1 VFFNRVKLEQV
12 SHFTYSEVKKF
23 VLLLEGSCEYR
34 GDCVVRVMGLK
45 ITSRPS
51 IIIQCV
57 SFSLWSR
64 FTHSFRIVLL
74 THNNE
79 ESRPTNTGKLLL
91 KRGLLTE
98 ENTVPSALAELLV
111 WEGRGDNAK
120 TSEALLRLHE
130 PVLIWTDA
138 QQVLQNSV
146 TSLSPSDPTYII
158 LDGTWQEAK
167 KMFRQGPECLRSM
180 PRMSLEPTFR
190 SNYKLRGNFGYV
202 DRFSP
207 IQTTKDISEEGRAKS
222 EASHADSNLLC
233 TVEVGACLLMKH
245 GQEENAN
252 ALLNQLEEFQ
262 MSFQCYSTSKRIKDG

>member
-1 VFFNRVKLEQV
+1 MRLTR
-12 SHFTYSEVKKF
+12 S
-23 VLLLEGSCEYR
+23 
-34 GDCVVRVMGLK
+34 
-45 ITSRPS
+45 SRLP
-51 IIIQCV
+51 IIIQCA
-57 SFSLWSR
+57 SFTLWSR

-74 THNNE
+74 THSNE

-91 KRGLLTE
+91 KRRLLAE
-98 ENTVPSALAELLV
+98 ESTVPTALAELLL

-138 QQVLQNSV
+138 QQVLQNSA
-146 TSLSPSDPTYII
+146 TSLSPADPTYVI

-180 PRMSLEPTFR
+180 PRMSLEPTFK

-207 IQTTKDISEEGRAKS
+207 IQSTKEINIEGEAKPV
-222 EASHADSNLLC
+222 ASHADSNLLC

-245 GQEENAN
+245 GQAENAIT
-252 ALLNQLEEFQ
+252 LLNQLEEFQ
-262 MSFQCYSTSKRIKDG
+262 MSFQCYSTSKRFKDG